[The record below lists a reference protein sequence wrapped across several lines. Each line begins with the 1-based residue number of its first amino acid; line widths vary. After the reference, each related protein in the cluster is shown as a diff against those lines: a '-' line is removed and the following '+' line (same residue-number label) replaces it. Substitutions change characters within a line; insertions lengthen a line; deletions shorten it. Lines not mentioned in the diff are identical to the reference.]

1 MPLGARQPDRRDDR
15 PREVEWTCSAT
26 RQNQALSACRHR
38 ERTSARCLAARS
50 CDAREFSWPVCASQL
65 SCAHPSSGDV
75 VWQVEFDS
83 SCGTDG
89 AVSMRGWCAGD
100 AGQCLSLFIHCLR
113 WSQICC
119 VYVGVISPARA
130 RTLLASRPRSWHGR
144 IAWPRHCHGREVNRL
159 RARALRVTRTAPG
172 SDLKVLWTFRAR

>member
-15 PREVEWTCSAT
+15 PREVEWTCSLT
-26 RQNQALSACRHR
+26 RQNQALSPCMRR

-50 CDAREFSWPVCASQL
+50 RDAREFLWPVCASQL

-119 VYVGVISPARA
+119 VYVPVTPVARA
-130 RTLLASRPRSWHGR
+130 RTLLATRPRLPHARIGR
-144 IAWPRHCHGREVNRL
+144 SGYCHGREVKGL
-159 RARALRVTRTAPG
+159 RARALFVPSTAPG
-172 SDLKVLWTFRAR
+172 SK